1 MLQVK
6 AVDPNVLT
14 LLKSLMKT
22 QGLSG
27 LRLVGGTALA
37 LQIGHRKSIDLDL
50 FGKLELDE
58 YELITL
64 LRETGNVSQLNITPN
79 IKSYLINDIKVDIVN
94 YPYEWISPCVKED
107 EFRLAGMD
115 DIAAMKLAA
124 ITGRGTRKDFIDIF
138 FLLNIYKLNE
148 MIHMYKQKYPEGSE
162 FLALRSLGYF
172 KDAEQEPM
180 PVMIETLDWELV
192 KKKLLREVQSYSST
206 L

>member
-37 LQIGHRKSIDLDL
+37 LQIGHRKSIDLVL